1 MIDAIVKRTVRY
13 RQHSFI
19 RVVRRTL
26 AVIFPLA
33 LIGIIAQVLFIVFFS
48 NDGYLY
54 NVLSIGDW
62 VPKVVL
68 TKAQYSL
75 LALSQVTIEMLTV
88 YAAYGAARYTAQLYQ
103 IDDQVPGIT
112 GLVTSLL
119 LSVRYTPNRV
129 GQIFRWLGKK
139 NRLKPGQPIHTV
151 DIEEQVAAYTRPILV
166 IMLGALAINFVLN
179 LVSYYSSYTQAAA
192 LMQSL
197 SSGNTP
203 FWLELLMVCLT
214 TLLEW
219 LGIIGSYN
227 FQLGTDS
234 TEAMANLNY
243 ALAHHTAYGVPYPY
257 LGSSLYNSFAN
268 FGGIGLALAL
278 LLAMAI
284 VAHSYNEQRM
294 VRANFLPVLFNG
306 NTGLMVGLPVLLNP
320 LYILPAVFLPMVNIL
335 IAAFAIFIHLIPTP
349 VYWVPDGTPGPL
361 VAYVGS
367 NGNSVTL
374 LFTLALLA
382 FDVWVYIPFV
392 RLSLAV
398 EGRIREIDAKEDH
411 KDV

>member
-119 LSVRYTPNRV
+119 LSVRYTPNRGVSFDQNMMSYGSLLGGLLVGYLV

-151 DIEEQVAAYTRPILV
+151 DI
-166 IMLGALAINFVLN
+166 
-179 LVSYYSSYTQAAA
+179 
-192 LMQSL
+192 
-197 SSGNTP
+197 
-203 FWLELLMVCLT
+203 
-214 TLLEW
+214 
-219 LGIIGSYN
+219 
-227 FQLGTDS
+227 
-234 TEAMANLNY
+234 
-243 ALAHHTAYGVPYPY
+243 
-257 LGSSLYNSFAN
+257 
-268 FGGIGLALAL
+268 
-278 LLAMAI
+278 
-284 VAHSYNEQRM
+284 
-294 VRANFLPVLFNG
+294 
-306 NTGLMVGLPVLLNP
+306 
-320 LYILPAVFLPMVNIL
+320 
-335 IAAFAIFIHLIPTP
+335 
-349 VYWVPDGTPGPL
+349 
-361 VAYVGS
+361 
-367 NGNSVTL
+367 
-374 LFTLALLA
+374 
-382 FDVWVYIPFV
+382 
-392 RLSLAV
+392 
-398 EGRIREIDAKEDH
+398 
-411 KDV
+411 

>member
-1 MIDAIVKRTVRY
+1 
-13 RQHSFI
+13 
-19 RVVRRTL
+19 
-26 AVIFPLA
+26 
-33 LIGIIAQVLFIVFFS
+33 
-48 NDGYLY
+48 
-54 NVLSIGDW
+54 
-62 VPKVVL
+62 
-68 TKAQYSL
+68 
-75 LALSQVTIEMLTV
+75 
-88 YAAYGAARYTAQLYQ
+88 
-103 IDDQVPGIT
+103 
-112 GLVTSLL
+112 
-119 LSVRYTPNRV
+119 
-129 GQIFRWLGKK
+129 
-139 NRLKPGQPIHTV
+139 
-151 DIEEQVAAYTRPILV
+151 
-166 IMLGALAINFVLN
+166 
-179 LVSYYSSYTQAAA
+179 
-192 LMQSL
+192 
-197 SSGNTP
+197 
-203 FWLELLMVCLT
+203 MVCLT

-219 LGIIGSYN
+219 LGISGSYN

-294 VRANFLPVLFNG
+294 VRANFLPVLFNR

-367 NGNSVTL
+367 NGNFVTL